1 MTIIALLIAGI
12 FLGRLLRPVKILRH
26 LDKSTTLTVWI
37 LIFVFG
43 LTLGANP
50 SISEDIGRFGL
61 KAAAIAL
68 SGVAGSVAA
77 VWLYS
82 RKANKSSNDER

>member
-1 MTIIALLIAGI
+1 MTIIALLIASI
-12 FLGRLLRPVKILRH
+12 CLGRLLRPVKALHH
-26 LDKSTTLTVWI
+26 LDKSATLTVWI

-50 SISEDIGRFGL
+50 TITEDIGRFGL
-61 KAAAIAL
+61 KATAIAL
-68 SGVAGSVAA
+68 SGVAGSVAS

-82 RKANKSSNDER
+82 RMTNKRSNNER